1 MPEAIKPPKS
11 NPNSGI
17 FRALGILL
25 SFLFLGGLAYWS
37 LQKSHSYG
45 FSGAKSMQGIVDMS
59 NFDGKYKI
67 IYFGFLS
74 CPDVCPNTLQ
84 LVAQAIEKLQ
94 DSSEVVLL
102 FVSLDPE
109 RDSLSDIDSYAKH
122 FYARSYGLLFEL
134 DELEKIKKTYG
145 VHSRKIEQ
153 KDSALDYTIEHSSIV
168 YLFDKRGRLIE
179 EVRNLAQLDTSLQN
193 LITRH

>member
-1 MPEAIKPPKS
+1 MQ
-11 NPNSGI
+11 
-17 FRALGILL
+17 
-25 SFLFLGGLAYWS
+25 LF
-37 LQKSHSYG
+37 
-45 FSGAKSMQGIVDMS
+45 
-59 NFDGKYKI
+59 
-67 IYFGFLS
+67 
-74 CPDVCPNTLQ
+74 
-84 LVAQAIEKLQ
+84 AQAIEKLQ

-102 FVSLDPE
+102 FVSLDPQ

-153 KDSALDYTIEHSSIV
+153 KDSALDYTIEHSSVV
-168 YLFDKRGRLIE
+168 YLFDKKGRLIE